1 MQVQQTIEYIQS
13 HVTDGELR
21 CRENGLSLDCQEVLF
36 IMTPR
41 EKVLERLGGHLCF
54 PSGLAHI
61 LNKSSSF
68 FFWCFFLFVF

>member
-36 IMTPR
+36 ITTPR
-41 EKVLERLGGHLCF
+41 EKVLERLGGIFASL
-54 PSGLAHI
+54 
-61 LNKSSSF
+61 
-68 FFWCFFLFVF
+68 VV